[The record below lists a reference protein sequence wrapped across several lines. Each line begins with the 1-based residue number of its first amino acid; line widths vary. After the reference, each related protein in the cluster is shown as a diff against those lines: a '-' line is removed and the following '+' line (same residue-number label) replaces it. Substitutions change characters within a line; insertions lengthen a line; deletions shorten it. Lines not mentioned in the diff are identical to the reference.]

1 MDAIMKLTLLLVF
14 IAFRCH
20 GMPQIDALSMLESGD
35 NDFAHGRSGEI
46 SRYQI
51 TKSVWR
57 AHTRLPYSAAT
68 NALTAQSVALAVLLE
83 REAAFAAR
91 HHRAPSD
98 YEAYTLWNPRAPA
111 ETCQRFANLCAK

>member
-1 MDAIMKLTLLLVF
+1 
-14 IAFRCH
+14 
-20 GMPQIDALSMLESGD
+20 MPQIDALSMLESGN

-46 SRYQI
+46 SRYQLL
-51 TKSVWR
+51 KSVWR

-83 REAAFAAR
+83 RETAFAAR

-98 YEAYTLWNPRAPA
+98 FEAYALWNARAPA